1 MTSPR
6 SLHDIFGKL
15 NELRAVFTLGQR
27 AVPFIEEVLDF
38 LREIAPLI
46 EEIDA
51 SMRESTGKMPGATSQ
66 LQNVTHQTELA
77 TNEILDLVDNVSAR
91 LNKLSKT
98 NEATTAAVADIR
110 HVDAHI
116 VRILRRALADQPD
129 VLDKLNALHE
139 RKKDMRRSLEAHA
152 ATHQD
157 TLQEI
162 RGHMNRIMV
171 SLQVQDITAQQIASV
186 NHLIESIRNRMAV
199 LIKRLDSTPVETTA
213 AEAAKRQ
220 TLDNGPT
227 FDANARYTSSRD
239 HQDAADAVFTQGRNA
254 SATPSS
260 QDEIDALFNNSAAPG
275 SSADPNT
282 PPASD
287 SPPPPDPPDAPV
299 SQDDIDSLFGSSSA
313 GDTSSPATQ
322 DEIDE
327 LFSA

>member
-6 SLHDIFGKL
+6 SLHDILGKL

-66 LQNVTHQTELA
+66 LENVTHQTELA
-77 TNEILDLVDNVSAR
+77 TNEILDLIDAVTAK
-91 LNKLSKT
+91 LNTLSKT
-98 NEATTAAVADIR
+98 NETTAATVADIR
-110 HVDAHI
+110 QVDAHI
-116 VRILRRALADQPD
+116 VRVLRRALADQPD
-129 VLDKLNALHE
+129 VLDKLNTLHE
-139 RKKDMRRSLEAHA
+139 RKKEMRRSLEAHT
-152 ATHQD
+152 ATHQA

-186 NHLIESIRNRMAV
+186 NHLIESIRNRMAI
-199 LIKRLDSTPVETTA
+199 LIKRLDSTPVETTP
-213 AEAAKRQ
+213 AEASKEQ
-220 TLDNGPT
+220 TLANGPT
-227 FDANARYTSSRD
+227 FDANARYTSNRT
-239 HQDAADAVFTQGRNA
+239 HQDAADAVFTGGTSPPPA
-254 SATPSS
+254 PSS
-260 QDEIDALFNNSAAPG
+260 QDAIDALFDSGTTADAPDASAPPSDTTESPAAP
-275 SSADPNT
+275 DT
-282 PPASD
+282 
-287 SPPPPDPPDAPV
+287 PV
-299 SQDDIDSLFGSSSA
+299 SQDDIDSLFGGSSDGDA
-313 GDTSSPATQ
+313 GSPASQ

>member
-1 MTSPR
+1 MTSAR
-6 SLHDIFGKL
+6 SLHDILGKL

-77 TNEILDLVDNVSAR
+77 TNEILDLVDAVTAK
-91 LNKLSKT
+91 LNTLAKT
-98 NEATTAAVADIR
+98 NEATAATVKDIR

-116 VRILRRALADQPD
+116 VRVLRRALADQPD
-129 VLDKLNALHE
+129 VLDKLNVLHE
-139 RKKDMRRSLEAHA
+139 RKKEMRRSLEMHTE
-152 ATHQD
+152 THQA

-162 RGHMNRIMV
+162 RGRMNRIMV

-186 NHLIESIRNRMAV
+186 NHLIESIRTRMAL
-199 LIKRLDSTPVETTA
+199 LIQRLDTTPMEPA
-213 AEAAKRQ
+213 PAEGAPHQ
-220 TLDNGPT
+220 TLANGPT
-227 FDANARYTSSRD
+227 FDANARYTSNRT
-239 HQDAADAVFTQGRNA
+239 HQDTADAVFTGGA
-254 SATPSS
+254 PPAPAVSS
-260 QDEIDALFNNSAAPG
+260 QDDIDALFNSPSAAHDAEGGDRP
-275 SSADPNT
+275 AAPDTQDTVDT
-282 PPASD
+282 PD
-287 SPPPPDPPDAPV
+287 TPV
-299 SQDDIDSLFGSSSA
+299 SQDDIDSLFGHGADAAPGSQAS
-313 GDTSSPATQ
+313 Q

>member
-6 SLHDIFGKL
+6 SLHDILGKL

-66 LQNVTHQTELA
+66 LENVTHQTELA
-77 TNEILDLVDNVSAR
+77 TNEILDLVDAVTAK

-98 NEATTAAVADIR
+98 NEATAATVADIR

-129 VLDKLNALHE
+129 VLDQLNTLHE
-139 RKKDMRRSLEAHA
+139 RKKNMRRSLEAQTE
-152 ATHQD
+152 THQAA
-157 TLQEI
+157 LQDI
-162 RGHMNRIMV
+162 RGRMNRIMV

-199 LIKRLDSTPVETTA
+199 LIKRLDSTPVETTPT
-213 AEAAKRQ
+213 EGAKEQ
-220 TLDNGPT
+220 TLANGPT
-227 FDANARYTSSRD
+227 FDANARYTSNRT
-239 HQDAADAVFTQGRNA
+239 HQDAADAVFTRDEA
-254 SATPSS
+254 TDATPSS
-260 QDEIDALFNNSAAPG
+260 QDEIDALFNS
-275 SSADPNT
+275 SSATAPQDSPA
-282 PPASD
+282 PASN
-287 SPPPPDPPDAPV
+287 PPEPTDAPDTPV
-299 SQDDIDSLFGSSSA
+299 SQDDIDSLFGSNSDSDA
-313 GDTSSPATQ
+313 GSPASQ